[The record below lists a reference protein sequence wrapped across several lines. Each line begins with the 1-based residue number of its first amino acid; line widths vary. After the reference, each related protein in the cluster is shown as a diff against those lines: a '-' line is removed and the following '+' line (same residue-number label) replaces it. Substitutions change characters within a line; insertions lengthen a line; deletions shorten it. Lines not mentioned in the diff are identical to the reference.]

1 MDSLFLIPLSA
12 GALFCLVAGP
22 LGSFM
27 IWKRLAFFGDVLAHA
42 TLLGLALGLGFS
54 LPPLGAVCV
63 VALVLGV
70 FMSLTREDGFLS
82 KDTWLSLFSQGALAL
97 GLVAF
102 SLFPKGRFSLSQA
115 LFGDLLAMGPSDVL
129 IMVCVLVPAFFVL
142 LRLWTPLLMVT
153 LHEDLAAVQGVRV
166 QNIRTAFM
174 VVLALCIGVT
184 STYFGILLLSAMLIL
199 PAVIAR
205 FMASNA
211 TAMAF
216 LASLLGFGG
225 FVGGL
230 LVSNTFDTPVGASVV
245 LVHLCVLVVVS
256 LMMKQRQ
263 RTRSVAS

>member
-27 IWKRLAFFGDVLAHA
+27 IWKRLAFFGDVLAHG
-42 TLLGLALGLGFS
+42 TLLGLALGLGLS

-63 VALVLGV
+63 VALALGIV
-70 FMSLTREDGFLS
+70 MSFTKEDGFLS

-115 LFGDLLAMGPSDVL
+115 LFGDLLAMGPQDVFV
-129 IMVCVLVPAFFVL
+129 MAGVL
-142 LRLWTPLLMVT
+142 LPASLVLWRLWKPLLMVT

-166 QNIRTAFM
+166 QNIKTAFM
-174 VVLALCIGVT
+174 VVLALCIGVA

-205 FMASNA
+205 FMAPNA
-211 TAMAF
+211 AAMAL
-216 LASLLGFGG
+216 LASGIGFGG

-230 LVSNTFDTPVGASVV
+230 FVSSTFDTPVGASVV
-245 LVHLCVLVVVS
+245 LVHMCVLVVVS
-256 LMMKQRQ
+256 LVIKQKQRV
-263 RTRSVAS
+263 RSVAS